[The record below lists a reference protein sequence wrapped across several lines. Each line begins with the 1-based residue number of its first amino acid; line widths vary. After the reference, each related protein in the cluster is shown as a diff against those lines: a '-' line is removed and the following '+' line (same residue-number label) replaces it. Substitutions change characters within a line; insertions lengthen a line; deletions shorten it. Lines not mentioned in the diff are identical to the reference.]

1 MAESPRIALGC
12 DWSANA
18 SISGPQTSCSIPY
31 ITINQNHNYDSM
43 INVTSVLSQRRS
55 PADVRNG
62 LGEAY
67 RGLYSCFLSGHGAI
81 LPSLC
86 AQPLS
91 DHGAV
96 GFRPWAPPG
105 FPPPIQRRGC
115 AHIVDYDGGS
125 RFRDRDC
132 NFGSCIVYLLY
143 SGLPGTSLK
152 STLSPILFLSRIGEV
167 LIVASA
173 PVPAPRRRL
182 PADVSHSPTS
192 EFLTPASSPCSAAER
207 FSQRRLSRSL
217 LRAGGSNLTSTVF
230 RRWRSSQHLLQ
241 SLSLA
246 GGSQL
251 MSLILRRQRSS
262 QQPAPVPAPCSG
274 LRSELLPSGPDW
286 SSGHPPER
294 GILT

>member
-43 INVTSVLSQRRS
+43 INVTSVLSQRRC

-91 DHGAV
+91 GHGAV

-105 FPPPIQRRGC
+105 FPPPIQSRGC
-115 AHIVDYDGGS
+115 PHIVDYDGGS

-132 NFGSCIVYLLY
+132 NFGSCIVLA
-143 SGLPGTSLK
+143 SGSGGGAR
-152 STLSPILFLSRIGEV
+152 SR
-167 LIVASA
+167 
-173 PVPAPRRRL
+173 
-182 PADVSHSPTS
+182 
-192 EFLTPASSPCSAAER
+192 
-207 FSQRRLSRSL
+207 
-217 LRAGGSNLTSTVF
+217 
-230 RRWRSSQHLLQ
+230 W
-241 SLSLA
+241 
-246 GGSQL
+246 QL
-251 MSLILRRQRSS
+251 MVD
-262 QQPAPVPAPCSG
+262 PVDNDCG
-274 LRSELLPSGPDW
+274 LWWHTIMKVDRD
-286 SSGHPPER
+286 R
-294 GILT
+294 GGC